1 MQQYKKSKQ
10 LHRMG
15 LNLCPEAGELRPV
28 GYFGR
33 QRSQGFEVV
42 RQLGNFCFLST
53 IWFSS
58 TNADPEV
65 VRAAFRA
72 DAIGYVS

>member
-1 MQQYKKSKQ
+1 MQLFGFFVL
-10 LHRMG
+10 LHVNEICQIG
-15 LNLCPEAGELRPV
+15 YALCRK
-28 GYFGR
+28 
-33 QRSQGFEVV
+33 
-42 RQLGNFCFLST
+42 LST